1 MELVAPKTKAKE
13 FTVYPKIGLSLL
25 LALLMVGCAAQPAT
39 VAPNPPVASTA
50 LVWPTAYPSSTAAT
64 APAVSAG
71 EAHAQTEF
79 IATANKFAN
88 LLIAQQDYAGAVDLF
103 DDTMKAALPDSKLK
117 EIWET
122 LPKQVGVFQSRSDAR
137 LAAGK
142 DQYQQVIVPLQYEK
156 AALNMLVV
164 VNVNTGQI
172 SGLFFQPN
180 QDAQNKL
187 YKTPAYVD
195 PDKFEEKDITFGSEP
210 WKLPGT
216 LTLPKGAGPF
226 PAVVLVHGSGPNDR
240 DETIGPNK
248 PFKDI
253 AQGLASQGIAV
264 LRYDK
269 RTKVYGAVMA
279 KTADQITVKE
289 EVLDDATAAI
299 EFLRQQPGVD
309 PKWVFVLG
317 HSLGGYLAP
326 RIAQG
331 NPNIA
336 GEIILAGAARPLE
349 DLIAEQ
355 TQFILDNDQTLS
367 AQQKQ
372 LQLSQIQ
379 QQIEAVK
386 TLTAQSSVKDVL
398 FGMSAP
404 YWLDLKIY
412 QPAELARNLIIPL
425 FILQGE
431 RDYQVTMQDFEIWKN
446 ALAGHD
452 NVQLKS
458 YADLNH
464 LFISGTG
471 KSLPAEYQT
480 PANVSTNVIQDMAAW
495 IQQQK

>member
-1 MELVAPKTKAKE
+1 MRFKASLIFLFVLLVSVGCTVRPAVAPTKG
-13 FTVYPKIGLSLL
+13 V
-25 LALLMVGCAAQPAT
+25 AA
-39 VAPNPPVASTA
+39 TA
-50 LVWPTAYPSSTAAT
+50 VVWPTAYPSPTAVA
-64 APAVSAG
+64 APSGQADKTLS
-71 EAHAQTEF
+71 QPEF
-79 IATANKFAN
+79 IAVADKFSD
-88 LLIAQQDYAGAVDLF
+88 LLIKQQDYTGAIGLF
-103 DDTMKAALPDSKLK
+103 DDTMKAALPESKLK
-117 EIWET
+117 EVWET
-122 LPKQVGVFQSRSDAR
+122 LPKQVGLFQSRSDAH
-137 LAAGK
+137 LAARK
-142 DQYQQVIVPLQYEK
+142 DQYQQVIVPLQFEK

-180 QDAQNKL
+180 QDAQAGQ

-195 PDKFEEKDITFGSEP
+195 PGKFEEKEITFGSEQ

-216 LTLPKGAGPF
+216 LTLPKGTGPF

-248 PFKDI
+248 PFKDL

-279 KTADQITVKE
+279 KMTDPITVKE
-289 EVLDDATAAI
+289 EVIDDATAAV
-299 EFLRQQPGVD
+299 EFLRQQPQID
-309 PKWVFVLG
+309 PKRVFVLG

-326 RIAQG
+326 RIAQA
-331 NPNIA
+331 NPDIA

-349 DLIAEQ
+349 DLIQEQ
-355 TQFILDNDQTLS
+355 TQYILGNDQTLS

-372 LQLSQIQ
+372 LQLSQVQ

-386 TLTAQSSVKDVL
+386 ALTAQSSAKDVF

-404 YWLDLKIY
+404 YWLDLKNY
-412 QPAELARNLIIPL
+412 QPAEMARNLTVPM
-425 FILQGE
+425 FIAQGE
-431 RDYQVTMQDFEIWKN
+431 RDYQVTMEDFGIWKN
-446 ALAGHD
+446 ALAGRD

-464 LFISGTG
+464 LFISGAS

-480 PANVSTNVIQDMAAW
+480 PGNVSAPVIQDVAAW
-495 IQQQK
+495 VLQHK